1 MKKYNKYIGYYGED
15 LASNYLC
22 SKDYIILERNYSNR
36 FGEIDIICFKN
47 DILCF
52 VEVKSRYDIK
62 FGRGIESISSSKI
75 QNIKKLTKYFLLNN
89 KFNDYFVRFDVIEV
103 YLNHQNNTNNII
115 HTKDA
120 FR

>member
-1 MKKYNKYIGYYGED
+1 MKSFNKKIGYYGED
-15 LASNYLC
+15 IAREYLI
-22 SKDYIILERNYSNR
+22 KNGYNIIYKNYSNR
-36 FGEIDIICFKN
+36 FGEIDIICKKD

-52 VEVKSRYDIK
+52 VEVKSRYTK
-62 FGRGIESISSSKI
+62 NYGSAIESITYKKI

-89 KFNDYFVRFDVIEV
+89 KFNDYFIRFDVIEV
-103 YLNHQNNTNNII
+103 YLNYNNSSNKII